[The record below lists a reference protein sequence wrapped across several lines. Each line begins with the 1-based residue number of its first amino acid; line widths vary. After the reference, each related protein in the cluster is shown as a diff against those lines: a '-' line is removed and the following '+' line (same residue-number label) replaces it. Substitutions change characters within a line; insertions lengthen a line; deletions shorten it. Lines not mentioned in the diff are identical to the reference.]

1 MKEFAL
7 DYLHAAKYKHSKME
21 NHIFHKL
28 KLQIT
33 RNNCRSSKESIQMED
48 QSSWLQNKLQRQ
60 FQIHILSIEHWPVK
74 DKQTCKMS
82 VPSTVL

>member
-33 RNNCRSSKESIQMED
+33 RNNCRSSKESIQMEN
-48 QSSWLQNKLQRQ
+48 QSS
-60 FQIHILSIEHWPVK
+60 
-74 DKQTCKMS
+74 
-82 VPSTVL
+82 